1 VQFGEVGV
9 DTQGSCRLP
18 VSPALDPDLDI
29 NSGLRFGTKDGSY
42 IEYVKKNLPAMMV
55 DQNRFQVE
63 FKTTSSEGLIFFMV
77 HEEGKTDFIA
87 LFVKGGKLVYSFNC
101 GSGAS
106 KLATNFRVDDGKWHS
121 VEFSRVAKHGKL
133 VFDSIEVKVEAHN
146 RASLGSTTNLEV
158 KPNIYLGGVEP
169 SIASSDDLKRDLQL
183 RGNGDIKGFIGCLRN
198 LKYEVSRNGK
208 TRMKSLG
215 TKWERNNKVIPCSE
229 KVEPGY
235 FFGRG
240 GGRIRAE
247 KRFRVGLDFDITMMI
262 KPRNLTGILAA
273 VRGRRD
279 YLVLAMNE
287 GAIEF
292 TVDNGRGP
300 IQATFQPGDKHEFCN
315 GEWHEIHAVKAKN
328 VVTLSVNKIFAQ
340 PGIGVP
346 GVSSTDTN
354 NPLFLGGHPRPG
366 KFSIRGDQVNYSG
379 CMKEVVIEGK
389 PVEMTA
395 DRLIGDI
402 HSHVCPTI

>member
-1 VQFGEVGV
+1 
-9 DTQGSCRLP
+9 
-18 VSPALDPDLDI
+18 
-29 NSGLRFGTKDGSY
+29 
-42 IEYVKKNLPAMMV
+42 M
-55 DQNRFQVE
+55 
-63 FKTTSSEGLIFFMV
+63 
-77 HEEGKTDFIA
+77 
-87 LFVKGGKLVYSFNC
+87 
-101 GSGAS
+101 
-106 KLATNFRVDDGKWHS
+106 
-121 VEFSRVAKHGKL
+121 
-133 VFDSIEVKVEAHN
+133 
-146 RASLGSTTNLEV
+146 
-158 KPNIYLGGVEP
+158 
-169 SIASSDDLKRDLQL
+169 
-183 RGNGDIKGFIGCLRN
+183 
-198 LKYEVSRNGK
+198 KYEVSRNGK

-215 TKWERNNKVIPCSE
+215 TKWEKNNKVIPCSE

-315 GEWHEIHAVKAKN
+315 GQWHEIHAVKAKN

-340 PGIGVP
+340 PGRVFI
-346 GVSSTDTN
+346 
-354 NPLFLGGHPRPG
+354 LRP
-366 KFSIRGDQVNYSG
+366 K
-379 CMKEVVIEGK
+379 
-389 PVEMTA
+389 
-395 DRLIGDI
+395 LIL
-402 HSHVCPTI
+402 